1 MKEAAKDLNTTQVK
15 EVQKEQ
21 QEHGWVT
28 CALSQRPLSP
38 PVVSDWSG
46 KLFNKDAVLES
57 LIAGTGDKPEF
68 EAHKEGEIE
77 DVRIG
82 SIRDVMEVK
91 LVSEEAGDEKESK
104 KSATRWV
111 CPITNKSLGP
121 GIKAVYLV
129 PCGHAFAE
137 TALKELSA
145 DACLQVNR
153 TLPARPPPADFFS
166 AMNPS
171 IPIMSSQYYLFCL
184 QTDFV

>member
-1 MKEAAKDLNTTQVK
+1 MGNDGGRSVAHSPQLSYADKVTNSIPKRRELVKEAAKDLNTTQVK

-38 PVVSDWSG
+38 PIVSDWSG

-57 LIAGTGDKPEF
+57 LIAGTAENPEV
-68 EAHKEGEIE
+68 KEGEGD

-82 SIRDVMEVK
+82 SLRDVVEVK
-91 LVSEEAGDEKESK
+91 FVTEEASTREESRR
-104 KSATRWV
+104 SAPRWL

-121 GIKAVYLV
+121 GVKAVYLV

-137 TALKELSA
+137 SALKELSA
-145 DACLQVNR
+145 NDCLVVSR
-153 TLPARPPPADFFS
+153 TMTAE
-166 AMNPS
+166 
-171 IPIMSSQYYLFCL
+171 
-184 QTDFV
+184 